1 MSRSISF
8 IALALLCCAFA
19 LRSDAAEPAAGIP
32 FDAEHTYAL
41 ELPKGALTPRALTV
55 AAWVKSENP
64 AESQGI
70 LDIGLPSDLFSF
82 YIYRNAVRMLVEGD
96 RSVGEYGFALAPAPE
111 KGVWTH
117 YCGSYDGKSIRV
129 YRNGKLAASK
139 EMATKL
145 RDTDFDGAALH
156 IGAMEP
162 EAARPMLGELA
173 DAAVWNRVLTDAEV
187 ASLVSDGAR
196 ALADGRLALWDASSV
211 SEDRERLVPVD
222 SDAAYSA

>member
-19 LRSDAAEPAAGIP
+19 LRSDAAEPTSGIP

-70 LDIGLPSDLFSF
+70 LDIDLPSNCFSF

-96 RSVGEYGFALAPAPE
+96 MRFL
-111 KGVWTH
+111 KQ
-117 YCGSYDGKSIRV
+117 
-129 YRNGKLAASK
+129 
-139 EMATKL
+139 
-145 RDTDFDGAALH
+145 F
-156 IGAMEP
+156 
-162 EAARPMLGELA
+162 
-173 DAAVWNRVLTDAEV
+173 
-187 ASLVSDGAR
+187 
-196 ALADGRLALWDASSV
+196 
-211 SEDRERLVPVD
+211 
-222 SDAAYSA
+222 